1 METSLQIMKRL
12 RSSSPESHYY
22 GSRSYSIDSSPNQSP
37 NRPDSPEHMGV
48 LSPASSP
55 PHRVFKRRR
64 RESRSPIRS
73 SPDPSGDESGFGG
86 QGLGEENEM
95 SPGSTDDSVFKPLL
109 NTIPKKVTP
118 RTTTP
123 EESSLVMIQRFMT
136 SQTLEIHRLAM
147 KQLCT
152 VKAITGCIQYFRA
165 GANLTWCFSQIIN
178 RILEYPSH
186 FNELITCS
194 FPAMVAEAVEARKQ
208 IIPEALDQT
217 ELQVAPVIAKW
228 LRCVFLM
235 RIDIR
240 PLIGCLTPSAQERHL
255 D

>member
-1 METSLQIMKRL
+1 MIIFTSGSFENFKKETLLFDSENAKSDYQSPAASSSDLPTFYNTTTPIPAESPMETSLQIMKRL
-12 RSSSPESHYY
+12 RSSSPESHFY
-22 GSRSYSIDSSPNQSP
+22 GGRSYSIDSSPNQSP

-73 SPDPSGDESGFGG
+73 SPDPSGDESSFGG
-86 QGLGEENEM
+86 QVLGDDGEL
-95 SPGSTDDSVFKPLL
+95 SPGNVDDSVFKPLL
-109 NTIPKKVTP
+109 NSIPKKVTP

-152 VKAITGCIQYFRA
+152 VKAITVQGLEFIDFRR
-165 GANLTWCFSQIIN
+165 IIDF
-178 RILEYPSH
+178 Y
-186 FNELITCS
+186 
-194 FPAMVAEAVEARKQ
+194 Q
-208 IIPEALDQT
+208 
-217 ELQVAPVIAKW
+217 
-228 LRCVFLM
+228 
-235 RIDIR
+235 
-240 PLIGCLTPSAQERHL
+240 
-255 D
+255 

>member
-12 RSSSPESHYY
+12 RSSSPESHFY
-22 GSRSYSIDSSPNQSP
+22 GARSYSIDSSPNQSP

-73 SPDPSGDESGFGG
+73 SPDPSGDESSFGG
-86 QGLGEENEM
+86 QGLGDDGEL
-95 SPGSTDDSVFKPLL
+95 SPGNVDDSVFKPLL
-109 NTIPKKVTP
+109 NSIPKKVTP

-152 VKAITGCIQYFRA
+152 VKAITVQGLEFIDFW
-165 GANLTWCFSQIIN
+165 ANNIGF
-178 RILEYPSH
+178 
-186 FNELITCS
+186 
-194 FPAMVAEAVEARKQ
+194 
-208 IIPEALDQT
+208 
-217 ELQVAPVIAKW
+217 
-228 LRCVFLM
+228 
-235 RIDIR
+235 IDIYW
-240 PLIGCLTPSAQERHL
+240 IDFQF
-255 D
+255 